1 MRSGLLLIGSC
12 LTPGVPLPGTTN
24 PGKAEEPLDAYVRSI
39 SQLAQPCSV
48 GSEPLR
54 PCRALQ
60 ARARG
65 TPSWSSDK
73 GQPSATSLQDI
84 TAQFNGQ
91 QSSLGLPSAADPLAW
106 LYGLLD
112 PKQQM
117 RTPAS
122 SPSQPAPE
130 SDLQAA
136 PRPFSTAPKLG
147 APSVPGQRSCRWQRS
162 HRRAALPGSVSKGW
176 PGRHQNSCLPVIY
189 EL

>member
-12 LTPGVPLPGTTN
+12 LTPEVPLPGTTN

-39 SQLAQPCSV
+39 SQLAQPCSA
-48 GSEPLR
+48 GSEPPR
-54 PCRALQ
+54 PCRAPR

-65 TPSWSSDK
+65 TPSRSSDK

-91 QSSLGLPSAADPLAW
+91 QSSPGLRGAADPLAW
-106 LYGLLD
+106 LYGLSD

-117 RTPAS
+117 RSPAS
-122 SPSQPAPE
+122 CPSQPAPE

-136 PRPFSTAPKLG
+136 PGPFGIAPKPG
-147 APSVPGQRSCRWQRS
+147 APFVPGQSSCRWQRS
-162 HRRAALPGSVSKGW
+162 RRRAALPGSAIKGR
-176 PGRHQNSCLPVIY
+176 PGRPQNSRLPVIY